1 MTLNGKKIYGY
12 NSNTGNGVGHTF
24 AIPTLGI
31 NVPLV
36 GVPSRRHQRLQPG
49 AVLRPELGDEHHQG
63 LLRDPGPG

>member
-1 MTLNGKKIYGY
+1 MGTGPGTIGGTETLNGKKIYGY

-36 GVPSRRHQRLQPG
+36 GVPLQRHQRLQPG
-49 AVLRPELGDEHHQG
+49 PVLPPAARP
-63 LLRDPGPG
+63 